1 MKVLREIRIQ
11 SIQYARIYI
20 ADRTKEF
27 QRGEVVIINKYFLEI
42 LAVSRRILTELLHMR
57 SSLFFWTLFPFLML
71 LLFGFIDEGTSRSF
85 EESAPGI
92 LIGAALFFS
101 CLGGPI
107 ATIFAE
113 RKQLTL
119 KRLLISPLS
128 GISYFL
134 GIFMAYLVI
143 ALGQTLVV
151 YGVAFFFGGTFHGSI
166 LLGFSII
173 FLSVAS
179 YVGLGFFFGSKFA
192 RTAEDVNGPV
202 AAIGVPLLVLG
213 GTFFPPSELP
223 PYLLKIAYL
232 DPIFHMNEAFK
243 GVSANNLGW
252 SEIYDHIIF
261 LIIFTILSLLMG
273 IYSYNRM
280 LNEEKRL

>member
-1 MKVLREIRIQ
+1 MIKKYYYEII
-11 SIQYARIYI
+11 
-20 ADRTKEF
+20 
-27 QRGEVVIINKYFLEI
+27 
-42 LAVSRRILTELLHMR
+42 AVSRRILTELLHTR
-57 SSLFFWTLFPFLML
+57 NSLFFWMLFPFLML
-71 LLFGFIDEGTSRSF
+71 MLFGLIFAKNEGTSRSF

-192 RTAEDVNGPV
+192 RTTEDVNGPV

>member
-1 MKVLREIRIQ
+1 M
-11 SIQYARIYI
+11 
-20 ADRTKEF
+20 
-27 QRGEVVIINKYFLEI
+27 VIIKKYIFEI
-42 LAVSRRILTELLHMR
+42 MAVSQRILTELLHTR
-57 SSLFFWTLFPFLML
+57 NSLFFWMLFPFLML
-71 LLFGFIDEGTSRSF
+71 MLFGLIFAKNEGTSRSF
-85 EESAPGI
+85 EDSAPGI

-107 ATIFAE
+107 ATIFAD

-128 GISYFL
+128 GVSYFL

-143 ALGQTLVV
+143 AFGQTLIV
-151 YGVAFFFGGTFHGSI
+151 YGVAFFFGGTFRGSI
-166 LLGFSII
+166 LLGGLII

-192 RTAEDVNGPV
+192 RTSEDVNGPV

-213 GTFFPPSELP
+213 GTFFPPSDLP
-223 PYLLKIAYL
+223 PYLLKIDYFN
-232 DPIFHMNEAFK
+232 PIFHMNEAFI

-252 SEIYDHIIF
+252 SENYDHIIF
-261 LIIFTILSLLMG
+261 LIIFAILSLMMG
-273 IYSYNRM
+273 IYSYKRM